1 MESVN
6 ENYYGEEVLHVEPHG
21 IDPIASNERHG
32 KARNLFTLWF
42 SANLEFATLTLGAL
56 SVGLFGLNLAQ
67 AAISIIV
74 GTMVGA
80 AAIGFLTTFGYK
92 WGIPQLIQSRGAFG
106 FYGNFLPSLLNFV
119 SGIGWYAVNTVL
131 GVFAL
136 QWLLPIGFAPDLLI
150 MIIIQA
156 VVSVYGH
163 NLIHFVER
171 ISALFLAVIFIVVT
185 AYAMGHIHFSIPVNV
200 KAPLYSGLFG
210 SFVLAI
216 GSSLSY
222 MMGWLTFSSDY
233 SRYLPQNTSSTKAF
247 HSAFWGNVIPAVWL
261 EFLGAGLATVK
272 NITTPTDLVTGLMP
286 HFLVVLAML
295 AIILGTVTA
304 NVLNIYSGSLS
315 LLAIDV
321 KWVRAIAPKRWVAA
335 LLLGVFGGILSYLA
349 GAEGYYNS
357 YNNFLLLLGYW
368 VSPWLAI
375 VIVDY
380 AMHRK
385 HSHNIRDFYEGSGRV
400 RAGLWSFIIAI
411 AVSSLFFN
419 QTLFTGWIASKL
431 PQLGD
436 ISYYVGFVVAAVLY
450 MAFSKLGKRPQ
461 VDRTAKVA

>member
-1 MESVN
+1 MESTEV
-6 ENYYGEEVLHVEPHG
+6 NYYGDEVLHVEPHG
-21 IDPIASNERHG
+21 IDPISTEERHG
-32 KARNLFTLWF
+32 KPRNLFTLWF

-67 AAISIIV
+67 AALSIIV
-74 GTMVGA
+74 GTALGA
-80 AAIGFLTTFGYK
+80 AAIGFLTMFGYK

-106 FYGNFLPSLLNFV
+106 FYGNFVPAFFNFI

-131 GVFAL
+131 GVYAL
-136 QWLLPIGFAPDLLI
+136 QWLLPVGFVGDLLI
-150 MIIIQA
+150 MIVIQA
-156 VVSVYGH
+156 VVSIYGH

-171 ISALFLAVIFIVVT
+171 ISAVFLAVIFLIVSV
-185 AYAMGHIHFSIPVNV
+185 YALGHIHFGIAVNM

-210 SFVLAI
+210 SFVLAM
-216 GSSLSY
+216 GTSLSY

-233 SRYLPQNTSSTKAF
+233 SRYLPQSTSFKKAF

-261 EFLGAGLATVK
+261 ELLGAGLATVK

-286 HFLVVLAML
+286 HVLVVFAML

-321 KWVRAIAPKRWVAA
+321 KWVRTLAPKRWVAA
-335 LLLGVFGGILSYLA
+335 MLLGILGGVLSYLA

-375 VIVDY
+375 VLVDY
-380 AMHRK
+380 VLYRR
-385 HSHNIRDFYEGSGRV
+385 HSQRIADFYEGSGRIK
-400 RAGLWSFIIAI
+400 AGLWAFVLAI
-411 AVSSLFFN
+411 AASSFFFN
-419 QTLFTGWIASKL
+419 QTLFTGLIAAKL

-450 MAFSKLGKRPQ
+450 ILFTKLGQKTQ
-461 VDRTAKVA
+461 VKQAARVA